1 MNDAGGGGCCETWRS
16 RSSYFMLS
24 ANSLRRPFHGFR
36 FGLPTGATDESLAIS
51 IVRTQTK
58 TPERHKIP

>member
-1 MNDAGGGGCCETWRS
+1 
-16 RSSYFMLS
+16 MLS